1 MTNHEPIETSIDKS
15 AGNLPQTEKQFLVG
29 WYAAAG
35 SLILVLVLRLFS
47 LEYPALTDPTEGRY
61 AYIGQQMFL
70 SGDWLVPKLPMDGES
85 LPYLGKPPLHFWGI
99 ASAFS
104 IFGMDEWV
112 ARLPSFVAL
121 LVTIM
126 CVQQFCT
133 RVLRR
138 PSGVELALVLISMA
152 LIYFFSGAVA
162 IDLTL
167 TAAVAAA
174 LTFFA
179 SGACSDKM
187 SKKIF
192 GLGFFLSLALGFLT
206 KGPIMLALVG
216 FPIVVQITVE
226 RSFRLLRWLPWISG
240 PALFFA
246 VVAPWFFLAER
257 ANPGFSRYFF
267 VNENFLRFFVSE
279 YGDRYGTGHRYPYG
293 SVWWMF
299 SVAMLPWT
307 PVLAYALYRGRST
320 FSPSLIRIS
329 TGDPA
334 RWPVF
339 LLSWM
344 LSPVVIFTFA
354 RQIHPGYVLPG
365 LPAAAL
371 LIVWLLERESK
382 RDITFVDSFIG
393 PWIFTGRLV
402 ALFSIVAFIVGF
414 AGWARFDMVW
424 IMIPSCL
431 SGMALFLLPK
441 IYLQRCREALAFFSV
456 AAVVCYNGAISV
468 SADEI
473 DENSS
478 AKSILR
484 IIAERS
490 YDKLPVVGVTGN
502 SNFSTFFYSRA
513 WQGELDRPIDI
524 RHFGSLSEVNDK
536 NSPPDILVRTER
548 SRNSFNQMPANYE
561 VMDSSGRWTWL
572 HDSNTKLKDAADI
585 AK

>member
-1 MTNHEPIETSIDKS
+1 MATHQNHEPAAADS
-15 AGNLPQTEKQFLVG
+15 AGTQPQSERQILVG

-35 SLILVLVLRLFS
+35 SLVLVLVLRLFS

-70 SGDWLVPKLPMDGES
+70 SGDWLVPKLPMDGAS
-85 LPYLGKPPLHFWGI
+85 LPYLGKPPFHFWAM

-112 ARLPSFVAL
+112 ARLPSFGAL
-121 LVTIM
+121 LVSIL
-126 CVQQFCT
+126 CIQQFCT

-138 PSGVELALVLISMA
+138 SSGIEAALVFISMA
-152 LIYFFSGAVA
+152 LIFFFSGAVA

-167 TAAVAAA
+167 TAAVASA
-174 LTFFA
+174 LTLFVL
-179 SGACSDKM
+179 GVCSKGTPQ
-187 SKKIF
+187 KIF
-192 GLGFFLSLALGFLT
+192 GLGFFLSLAIGFLT

-216 FPIVVQITVE
+216 FPIFVQIVVD
-226 RSFRLLRWLPWISG
+226 RSLGLLRWLPWIAG
-240 PALFFA
+240 PILFFM
-246 VVAPWFFLAER
+246 VVAPWFVFAER

-267 VNENFLRFFVSE
+267 VNENFLRFFVSD
-279 YGDRYGTGHRYPYG
+279 YGDRYGTGHRYPFG

-299 SVAMLPWT
+299 CVAMLPWT
-307 PVLAYALYRGRST
+307 PVLAYALYRGRAT
-320 FSPSLIRIS
+320 FSPALVRASA
-329 TGDPA
+329 GDPA
-334 RWPVF
+334 RWSIF

-344 LSPVVIFTFA
+344 LGPVVVFTFA

-371 LIVWLLERESK
+371 LIVWILERESK
-382 RDITFVDSFIG
+382 RDLTLVASFLG
-393 PWIFTGRLV
+393 PWIFTGRLL
-402 ALFSIVAFIVGF
+402 ALFSIVAFVVGF

-431 SGMALFLLPK
+431 CGMALFLLPK
-441 IYLQRCREALAFFSV
+441 IYLQHCREALAFFSV
-456 AAVVCYNGAISV
+456 AIVVLYNGAISV

-478 AKSILR
+478 AKNILR
-484 IIAERS
+484 TIAERS
-490 YDKLPVVGVTGN
+490 FDRLPVVGVTGN
-502 SNFSTFFYSRA
+502 SNYSTFFYSRA

-524 RHFGSLSEVNDK
+524 RYFGSLSEVDDK
-536 NSPPDILVRTER
+536 NSPPDILIRTER
-548 SRNSFNQMPANYE
+548 SRNSFNQTPANYE

-572 HDSNTKLKDAADI
+572 HDTSKKLKDAPGAME
-585 AK
+585 